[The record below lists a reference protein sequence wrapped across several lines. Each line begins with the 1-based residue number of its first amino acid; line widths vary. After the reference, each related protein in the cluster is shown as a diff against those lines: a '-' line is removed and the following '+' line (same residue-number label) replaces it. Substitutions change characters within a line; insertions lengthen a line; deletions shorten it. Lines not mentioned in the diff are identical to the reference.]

1 MATGTP
7 CCLTYEA
14 GFRVLPSGGETTH
27 NVSIVTDTVQNV
39 TAKIGA
45 AWTKRAAAR
54 LPLFGQ
60 RACLSTRIVRQGL
73 VVILEGND
81 GTRLR
86 TGPGDVHRSF
96 EVAYSIAE
104 LLCRLRRHCS
114 GACVSDLSAIAC
126 QCSDPVFAEISPHKS
141 SCGGVM
147 KEKPTKSA

>member
-45 AWTKRAAAR
+45 AWTKRGAAR
-54 LPLFGQ
+54 LPLFGH

-96 EVAYSIAE
+96 EVRVFDRRTALQIAPP
-104 LLCRLRRHCS
+104 LFWSR
-114 GACVSDLSAIAC
+114 C
-126 QCSDPVFAEISPHKS
+126 Q
-141 SCGGVM
+141 
-147 KEKPTKSA
+147 